1 MMDRFM
7 QERDKGRKGKLIM
20 NSMFER
26 VLVTDAIIRKGEK
39 TDSPLR
45 AAQT

>member
-1 MMDRFM
+1 M

-26 VLVTDAIIRKGEK
+26 VLVTDAIRKGEK
-39 TDSPLR
+39 TDSSLR